1 MGDFDSDTSAL
12 IERAALNA
20 SRTEHDLEAW
30 IFGHLGLTDG
40 MRIADLGCGTGK
52 QLFALAER
60 VSPDTEL
67 IGIDISAAAVAEVN
81 DRASRGGRAN
91 VRALRAS
98 LDECPEAL
106 PDGRFDLLL
115 STYAVY
121 YARDLPRLLER
132 LREVLSPGGSMFLC
146 GPGVGTNGEMITLVN
161 GVQDAL
167 GEEPVAPVED
177 FLDSGQI
184 AALGRIYGS
193 VSVSRMENAVS
204 FASVA
209 EVMTWW
215 RNHNMFRPAAEQR
228 VMQELEAIFVKGSGF
243 RLTKHVLGVHAR
255 A

>member
-12 IERAALNA
+12 VERAALNA
-20 SRTEHDLEAW
+20 SRTERDLEAW
-30 IFGHLGLTDG
+30 IFGHLEFTEG
-40 MRIADLGCGTGK
+40 MRVADLGCGTGK

-67 IGIDISAAAVAEVN
+67 IGVDISADAVSEVN
-81 DRASRGGRAN
+81 DRARREGRSN

-98 LDECPEAL
+98 LDDCPAAL

-121 YARDLPRLLER
+121 YARDLTGLLER
-132 LREVLSPGGSMFLC
+132 LRQVLSPGGSMFLC
-146 GPGVGTNGEMITLVN
+146 GPGAGTNREMITLVN

-167 GEEPVAPVED
+167 EEPVAPVED
-177 FLDSGQI
+177 FLDPEQI
-184 AALGRIYGS
+184 EALGRTYGS

-209 EVMTWW
+209 EVATWW
-215 RNHNMFRPAAEQR
+215 RNHNMFRAAAEQSVTR
-228 VMQELEAIFVKGSGF
+228 ELKAIFAKDGGF

>member
-1 MGDFDSDTSAL
+1 MGEFDSDTSAL
-12 IERAALNA
+12 VERAALNA

-30 IFGHLGLTDG
+30 IFGHLEFTDG

-67 IGIDISAAAVAEVN
+67 IGVDISADAVSEVN
-81 DRASRGGRAN
+81 DRARREGRSN

-98 LDECPEAL
+98 LDDCPAAL
-106 PDGRFDLLL
+106 PDGPFDLLL

-121 YARDLPRLLER
+121 YSRDLMRLLER
-132 LREVLSPGGSMFLC
+132 LREALSPGGSMFLC

-161 GVQDAL
+161 GVDAL
-167 GEEPVAPVED
+167 EEPVAPVED
-177 FLDSGQI
+177 FLDTEQI
-184 AALGRIYGS
+184 RALGRTYGS

-215 RNHNMFRPAAEQR
+215 RNHNMFRAAAEQR
-228 VMQELEAIFVKGSGF
+228 VTEELEAIFAKGAGF